1 VADED
6 RTRLA
11 ARAGARPQDEDFDL
25 IGQYLH
31 QIASTPLLSASDEV
45 ELAKR
50 IEAGVFAGELL
61 HQDASGSD
69 EAPSNGT
76 QVPEQRDRRGGRKGS
91 GGRPAQ
97 RSRDELEAL
106 VRDGEAA
113 KDHMIRANL
122 RLVVSAARKY
132 HRRYGLS
139 LLDLIQDGNLGLI
152 RAVEKFDYTKG
163 FKFSTYAMW
172 WIRQAIERGR
182 ADHDRTIRLPM
193 HVVESLSKIRRAER
207 ELQFDL
213 GREGTLAELAAETG
227 LDEDRIE
234 WLRNVARD
242 VVSLD
247 TPVSEDG
254 ETRLG
259 DLVEDSETPHVA
271 DIVERD
277 DMISGLRSLVA
288 SLPPRQAVI
297 LTLRFGLRDGRARS
311 LQEVSEEVGLTR
323 ERVRQLEKQ
332 ALAELRNPERREY
345 LLPWAS

>member
-1 VADED
+1 MADD
-6 RTRLA
+6 NRTRLA
-11 ARAGARPQDEDFDL
+11 ARADARRQDDDFDL

-31 QIASTPLLSASDEV
+31 QIASTPLLSAADEV

-50 IEAGVFAGELL
+50 IEAGVFAAALL
-61 HQDASGSD
+61 REQ
-69 EAPSNGT
+69 APSNGKP
-76 QVPEQRDRRGGRKGS
+76 VPTQRDRRGTQTGS
-91 GGRPAQ
+91 GQPRRAAAQ
-97 RSRDELEAL
+97 SRAELEAL
-106 VRDGEAA
+106 MRDGEAA

-193 HVVESLSKIRRAER
+193 HVVESLSRLRRAER
-207 ELQFDL
+207 DLQFDL
-213 GREGTLAELAAETG
+213 GREPTVAELSAETS
-227 LDEDRIE
+227 LDEDRIAY
-234 WLRNVARD
+234 LRNVARD

-247 TPVSEDG
+247 VPVSDDG

-259 DLVEDSETPHVA
+259 DLVEDAEAPQVA

-288 SLPPRQAVI
+288 SLPPRQAAV

-332 ALAELRNPERREY
+332 ALAELRNPERREV

>member
-1 VADED
+1 MPESD
-6 RTRLA
+6 RSRPA
-11 ARAGARPQDEDFDL
+11 ARADARPQEEDFDL

-31 QIASTPLLSASDEV
+31 QIATTPLLTAADEV
-45 ELAKR
+45 DLAKR
-50 IEAGVFAGELL
+50 IEAGVYASELL
-61 HQDASGSD
+61 RESDGSSGDAPRD
-69 EAPSNGT
+69 RNGT
-76 QVPEQRDRRGGRKGS
+76 SDTKTKAGKKHAGPSAPTQ
-91 GGRPAQ
+91 
-97 RSRDELEAL
+97 SRAELEAL
-106 VRDGEAA
+106 IRDGEVA

-122 RLVVSAARKY
+122 RLVVAAARKY

-193 HVVESLSKIRRAER
+193 HVVESLSRLRRAER
-207 ELQFDL
+207 DLQFDL
-213 GREGTLAELAAETG
+213 GREATLSELAAETG
-227 LDEDRIE
+227 LDEERIA
-234 WLRNVARD
+234 WLRNVSRD

-254 ETRLG
+254 ETLLG
-259 DLVEDSETPHVA
+259 DLVEDHETPHA
-271 DIVERD
+271 AEIVEHD

-288 SLPPRQAVI
+288 SLPPRQAAVV
-297 LTLRFGLRDGRARS
+297 TLRFGLRDGRARS
-311 LQEVSEEVGLTR
+311 LQEVSDEVGLTR

-332 ALAELRNPERREY
+332 ALAELRTPERRDT
-345 LLPWAS
+345 LLLWAS